1 MKNLAIAFSS
11 AILLVLFVFNFSFVH
26 AQRDPWQDH
35 QVFRINKEEPHATLF
50 PYESVEEAIGDDPQS
65 SRWHKS
71 LNGLWNFYFVWKPA
85 DRPQEFYK
93 DSYDVSKWGTIK
105 VPGNWEL
112 EGYDH
117 PIYLDEK
124 YPFDTQWPN
133 APLDYNPVGSYRRE
147 FVLEKE
153 WFDRE
158 VFLHL
163 GAVTSAVYVWVNGKE
178 IGYSEDSKTPAEF
191 NISSYLRERKNTI
204 ALQVFR
210 WSDGSYLE
218 AQDMLKVSGI
228 ERDVYLWAAPAIHVA
243 DFFAKASLDDTY
255 TVGLLD
261 LTLDIKQYK
270 KSNDQ
275 FIAEVFLMDHKKGAK
290 VVWSS
295 FKNVEFGGDKSKI
308 NFTTS
313 LPNVKRWTAETPD
326 LYTLMIKIKNG
337 SGQVVE
343 VVTDKIGFRRVEIKQ
358 GLLLVNGKPIK
369 IKGVNRHEAHAV
381 AGHVITKN
389 VMLKDIELMKQA
401 NINAVRGSHY
411 PNNPIWYDLMDE
423 YGFYVI
429 DEANIESQPLALDAS
444 TKLGKEMSWLP
455 AHIDRTRNMFERD
468 KNHPSII
475 IWSLGN
481 ESGDGPVFDST
492 YHWLHRHDGTRP
504 VAYEPAKL
512 NSYTDIYSPM
522 YARIPRLLEYAKSN
536 PLRPLIMCEYAH
548 VMGNSGGNLQD
559 YWDVIDA
566 YPMLQGGFIW
576 EWADQGLLLTNEN
589 GVKYMGYGHDYHPG
603 LPTDGAFINKGLVNG
618 VREPIPH
625 YYEVKKVYQPVKFHA
640 VDLMQ
645 GVFEIENK
653 NIFAGTNYLSWSWEI
668 LEDGVVIAAGTLE
681 TPEIKPQSR
690 YKTLVNWKQYLK
702 GNAFEYIITFKA
714 SVNSVVPF
722 LPIGYEVAWD
732 QFVLQNKR
740 AISPPLKSSASRL
753 SLVKNKN
760 EYQVKGKEFKL
771 IFNSTTGL
779 LTHYEFNGT
788 TLIER
793 GLHPGFWRAPTD
805 NDAGNKMQEWGN
817 IWRTANERLSLKTF
831 RVVTQNNDEIVFQSV
846 FGIDS
851 IQIAV
856 AVQYKID
863 GSGSIQVLYEFTPGQ
878 IALPIIP
885 RLGLSLT
892 LPQEFQ
898 YMKWYGRG
906 QHASYWDR
914 KSGAAIGVYAGTL
927 WDQIYLFPRPQE
939 TGNKTDVRWMSITNK
954 EGAGFKVLAHQD
966 LLSCS
971 AWPFALGDLDY
982 RTGTSESASGL
993 VPDVSGHSYDVTT
1006 RDFVTWNI
1014 DYLQMGVGG
1023 DDSWGAPIHK
1033 EYQIPVKQYHYSF
1046 TLTPMMPKTR
1056 GK

>member
-11 AILLVLFVFNFSFVH
+11 AILLVLFVFSFSFVH
-26 AQRDPWQDH
+26 GQRDPWQDH

-65 SRWHKS
+65 SRWYKS
-71 LNGLWNFYFVWKPA
+71 LNGLWNFYFARKPA

-153 WFDRE
+153 WLDRE

-191 NISSYLRERKNTI
+191 NISRYLREGKNTI

-308 NFTTS
+308 NFTAS

-326 LYTLMIKIKNG
+326 LYTLMIKIKDR

-343 VVTDKIGFRRVEIKQ
+343 VVADKIGFRRVEIKQ

-369 IKGVNRHEAHAV
+369 IKGVNRHEAHALT
-381 AGHVITKN
+381 GHVITKN

-429 DEANIESQPLALDAS
+429 DEANIESQPLALDAG
-444 TKLGKEMSWLP
+444 TKLGK
-455 AHIDRTRNMFERD
+455 
-468 KNHPSII
+468 
-475 IWSLGN
+475 
-481 ESGDGPVFDST
+481 
-492 YHWLHRHDGTRP
+492 
-504 VAYEPAKL
+504 
-512 NSYTDIYSPM
+512 
-522 YARIPRLLEYAKSN
+522 
-536 PLRPLIMCEYAH
+536 
-548 VMGNSGGNLQD
+548 
-559 YWDVIDA
+559 
-566 YPMLQGGFIW
+566 
-576 EWADQGLLLTNEN
+576 
-589 GVKYMGYGHDYHPG
+589 
-603 LPTDGAFINKGLVNG
+603 
-618 VREPIPH
+618 
-625 YYEVKKVYQPVKFHA
+625 
-640 VDLMQ
+640 
-645 GVFEIENK
+645 
-653 NIFAGTNYLSWSWEI
+653 
-668 LEDGVVIAAGTLE
+668 
-681 TPEIKPQSR
+681 
-690 YKTLVNWKQYLK
+690 
-702 GNAFEYIITFKA
+702 
-714 SVNSVVPF
+714 
-722 LPIGYEVAWD
+722 
-732 QFVLQNKR
+732 
-740 AISPPLKSSASRL
+740 
-753 SLVKNKN
+753 
-760 EYQVKGKEFKL
+760 
-771 IFNSTTGL
+771 
-779 LTHYEFNGT
+779 
-788 TLIER
+788 
-793 GLHPGFWRAPTD
+793 
-805 NDAGNKMQEWGN
+805 
-817 IWRTANERLSLKTF
+817 
-831 RVVTQNNDEIVFQSV
+831 
-846 FGIDS
+846 
-851 IQIAV
+851 
-856 AVQYKID
+856 
-863 GSGSIQVLYEFTPGQ
+863 
-878 IALPIIP
+878 
-885 RLGLSLT
+885 
-892 LPQEFQ
+892 
-898 YMKWYGRG
+898 
-906 QHASYWDR
+906 
-914 KSGAAIGVYAGTL
+914 
-927 WDQIYLFPRPQE
+927 
-939 TGNKTDVRWMSITNK
+939 
-954 EGAGFKVLAHQD
+954 
-966 LLSCS
+966 
-971 AWPFALGDLDY
+971 
-982 RTGTSESASGL
+982 
-993 VPDVSGHSYDVTT
+993 
-1006 RDFVTWNI
+1006 
-1014 DYLQMGVGG
+1014 
-1023 DDSWGAPIHK
+1023 
-1033 EYQIPVKQYHYSF
+1033 
-1046 TLTPMMPKTR
+1046 
-1056 GK
+1056 

>member
-11 AILLVLFVFNFSFVH
+11 AILLVLIVFNFSFVH

-35 QVFRINKEEPHATLF
+35 QVFRINKEEAHATLF
-50 PYESVEEAIGDDPQS
+50 PYESMEEAIVDDPES
-65 SRWHKS
+65 SRWYKS
-71 LNGLWNFYFVWKPA
+71 LNGLWNFHFVMKPA
-85 DRPQEFYK
+85 ERSLEFYK
-93 DSYDVSKWGTIK
+93 KAYDVSKWKKIK

-117 PIYLDEK
+117 AIYLDEK

-133 APLDYNPVGSYRRE
+133 APLDYNPVGSYRRD
-147 FVLEKE
+147 FVLEKS
-153 WFDRE
+153 WLDRE

-163 GAVTSAVYVWVNGKE
+163 GAVTSAVYVWINGNE
-178 IGYSEDSKTPAEF
+178 VGYSEDSKTPAEF
-191 NISSYLRERKNTI
+191 NITRYLQEGKNII

-228 ERDVYLWAAPAIHVA
+228 ERDVYLWAAPDVHVS

-255 TVGLLD
+255 TVGLFD
-261 LTLDIKQYK
+261 LAFDIKQFEK
-270 KSNDQ
+270 GKDQ
-275 FIAEVFLMDHKKGAK
+275 FIAEALLIDSKEGAK
-290 VVWSS
+290 VVWSNTKPID
-295 FKNVEFGGDKSKI
+295 FKNDKSRM
-308 NFTTS
+308 NFSAS
-313 LPNVKRWTAETPD
+313 LNNIKHWTAETPN
-326 LYTLMIKIKNG
+326 LYTLIIKIKNK
-337 SGQVVE
+337 SGEVVE
-343 VVTDKIGFRRVEIKQ
+343 VVTDRIGFRKIEINQ

-381 AGHVITKN
+381 SGHVITKN
-389 VMLKDIELMKQA
+389 IMLKDIELMKQA

-429 DEANIESQPLALDAS
+429 DEANIESQPLALDAG

-492 YHWLHRHDGTRP
+492 YHWLHRQDGTRP

-512 NSYTDIYSPM
+512 NSYTDIFSPM

-536 PLRPLIMCEYAH
+536 PTRPLIMCEYAH

-559 YWDVIDA
+559 YWDVINA

-618 VREPIPH
+618 LREPIPH
-625 YYEVKKVYQPVKFHA
+625 YFEVKKVYQPVKLHA
-640 VDLMQ
+640 VDLTR

-653 NIFAGTNYLSWSWEI
+653 NFFTDVSYLSWSWEI
-668 LEDGVVIAAGTLE
+668 LEDGVVIANGALE

-690 YKTLVNWKQYLK
+690 YKTVVNWKQYAK
-702 GNAFEYIITFKA
+702 NSGAEYIITFRA
-714 SVNSVVPF
+714 RVNKVVPF
-722 LPIGYEVAWD
+722 LPIGFEVAWD
-732 QFVLQNKR
+732 QFVLQSKTTF
-740 AISPPLKSSASRL
+740 STVSKSSEPGVSM
-753 SLVKNKN
+753 VKYKN
-760 EYQVKGKEFKL
+760 EYQLSGKEFKVV
-771 IFNSTTGL
+771 FNSTTGF
-779 LTHYEFNGT
+779 LTHYEFKGSA
-788 TLIER
+788 LIQS
-793 GLHPGFWRAPTD
+793 GLQPNFWRAPTD
-805 NDAGNKMQEWGN
+805 NDAGNKMQEWGKV
-817 IWRTANERLSLKTF
+817 WRTANEKLMMKSFQVLS
-831 RVVTQNNDEIVFQSV
+831 QNKNEIVLQSV

-851 IQIAV
+851 IQITV
-856 AVQYKID
+856 AIQYRIET
-863 GSGSIQVLYEFTPGQ
+863 SGSIHVHYEFTPGQ
-878 IALPIIP
+878 TKLPIIP

-906 QHASYWDR
+906 PHASHWDR
-914 KSGAAIGVYAGTL
+914 KTSASIGVYAGTL

-954 EGAGFKVLAHQD
+954 EGVGLKVLAHED
-966 LLSCS
+966 FLSSS
-971 AWPFALGDLDY
+971 AWPFAQADIDY

-993 VPDVSGHSYDVTT
+993 VPDVSGHSYDVIT

-1014 DYLQMGVGG
+1014 DYLQMGIGG
-1023 DDSWGAPIHK
+1023 DDSWGAPTHV
-1033 EYQIPVKQYHYSF
+1033 EYQIPVKQYRYSF
-1046 TLTPMMPKTR
+1046 TLTPVVN
-1056 GK
+1056 